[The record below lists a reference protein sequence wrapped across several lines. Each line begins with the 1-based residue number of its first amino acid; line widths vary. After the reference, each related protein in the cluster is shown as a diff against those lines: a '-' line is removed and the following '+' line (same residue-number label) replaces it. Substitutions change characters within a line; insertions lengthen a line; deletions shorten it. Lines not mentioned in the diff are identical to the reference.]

1 MRSETKT
8 KEGTMKTSKI
18 IIVESKLGKFA
29 FTRDEKNNLISQ
41 EFGKTNQ
48 IYFTTDPNE
57 GGNLSDDWDM
67 VDMFGLDNQYKSMVE
82 KAIEQLN

>member
-1 MRSETKT
+1 
-8 KEGTMKTSKI
+8 MKTSKI

-67 VDMFGLDNQYKSMVE
+67 VDMLGLDNQYKSMVE

>member
-1 MRSETKT
+1 
-8 KEGTMKTSKI
+8 MKTSKI

-67 VDMFGLDNQYKSMVE
+67 VDMFGLDNEYKSMVNE
-82 KAIEQLN
+82 AIEQLN

>member
-1 MRSETKT
+1 
-8 KEGTMKTSKI
+8 MKTSKI
-18 IIVESKLGKFA
+18 IVVESKLGKFA

>member
-1 MRSETKT
+1 
-8 KEGTMKTSKI
+8 MKTSKI

>member
-1 MRSETKT
+1 
-8 KEGTMKTSKI
+8 MKTSKI
-18 IIVESKLGKFA
+18 VIVENKLGKFA

-67 VDMFGLDNQYKSMVE
+67 VDMFGLDSEYKSIVNE
-82 KAIEQLN
+82 AIEQLN

>member
-1 MRSETKT
+1 
-8 KEGTMKTSKI
+8 MKTSKI
-18 IIVESKLGKFA
+18 IVVESKLGKFA

-67 VDMFGLDNQYKSMVE
+67 VDMLGLDNQYKSIVE

>member
-1 MRSETKT
+1 
-8 KEGTMKTSKI
+8 MKTSKI

-41 EFGKTNQ
+41 EFGKVNQ
-48 IYFTTDPNE
+48 IYFTTNPNE

-67 VDMFGLDNQYKSMVE
+67 VDMFGLDNEYKNIVE
-82 KAIEQLN
+82 EAIKQLKEVKND

>member
-1 MRSETKT
+1 
-8 KEGTMKTSKI
+8 MKTTKI
-18 IIVESKLGKFA
+18 IIIEIKLGKFA
-29 FTRDEKNNLISQ
+29 FTKDENNNLIYQ

-67 VDMFGLDNQYKSMVE
+67 VNMLGLDNEYKNMVK
-82 KAIEQLN
+82 KAIEQLKEVKND

>member
-1 MRSETKT
+1 
-8 KEGTMKTSKI
+8 MKTSKI
-18 IIVESKLGKFA
+18 IVVESKLGKFA

-67 VDMFGLDNQYKSMVE
+67 VDMLGLDNQYKSMVE

>member
-1 MRSETKT
+1 
-8 KEGTMKTSKI
+8 MKTTKI

-29 FTRDEKNNLISQ
+29 FTKDENNNLIYQ

-67 VDMFGLDNQYKSMVE
+67 VDMLGLDNEYKSMVE
-82 KAIEQLN
+82 KAIEQLKEVKNEKID